1 MIENFLFWVLPF
13 VFILGTAVVLH
24 EFGHFIVAKVLGV
37 RVETFSVGFGPRLF
51 GRRFGTTDYR
61 VSLIPLGGYVKLG
74 GDESNASVEGAGESN
89 IPERERFDLRPRWQ
103 KFLVMVA
110 GPVMNILTAL
120 SIAFVWALANGVPVQ
135 IHSPTVE
142 RVRAG
147 GAAEAAGLKPGD
159 RIVSFNGIE
168 NPAWDR
174 IQGDVSLSPEQPL
187 PLTVEREGRRVDLTL
202 KPAKET
208 IEGES
213 IGIMGLTPT
222 YSGLKVLVGELTPD
236 WPAAQAGLQAGDRL
250 VSINGEP
257 VRDSQG
263 LIEQIQRFSKEPIRL
278 TYERNGQ
285 PQEVT
290 LTARVEGDR
299 ARIGVL
305 PQDDPP
311 YQQAGLLTAAGYS
324 VRRNVEILRMTGE
337 AFRQIY
343 QGKRSAGESFSGP
356 IGIARASKNA
366 AQKLGW
372 TGVFWM
378 LWVLSLN
385 LGILNLLPIPVLD
398 GGAIFLL
405 AVESVLGWLGVR
417 MSMTVRERI
426 QQVGFVF
433 LLLLMGFVITN
444 DLLKEYANIRR
455 PAEPPPAAAPAK

>member
-1 MIENFLFWVLPF
+1 MIENLLYWVLPF

-24 EFGHFIVAKVLGV
+24 EFGHFIVAKLLGV

-51 GRRFGTTDYR
+51 GKRFGPTDYR
-61 VSLIPLGGYVKLG
+61 LSLIPLGGYVKLG

-110 GPVMNILTAL
+110 GPTMNILTAL
-120 SIAFVWALANGVPVQ
+120 AIAFGWAIINGVPVQ
-135 IHSPTVE
+135 INSPTVE
-142 RVRAG
+142 SVRPG
-147 GAAEAAGLKPGD
+147 GAAQAAGLQTGD
-159 RIVSFNGIE
+159 RIVSFNGVE
-168 NPAWDR
+168 NPSWER
-174 IQGDVSLSPEQPL
+174 IQGDASLSPEQPL
-187 PLTVEREGRRVDLTL
+187 PLTVERDGRRVDLTL
-202 KPAKET
+202 GPQKET

-213 IGIMGLTPT
+213 IGLIGLTPT
-222 YSGLKVLVGELTPD
+222 GVKVLVNDLTPG
-236 WPAAQAGLQAGDRL
+236 WPAAEAGLQVGDRIL
-250 VSINGEP
+250 AVNGEP
-257 VRDSQG
+257 VGDSQG
-263 LIEQIQRFSKEPIRL
+263 LIELVQRHSGGAVRL

-285 PQEVT
+285 QREAT

-299 ARIGVL
+299 ARIGVAPL
-305 PQDDPP
+305 NETP
-311 YQQAGLLTAAGYS
+311 YVEAGLVGAAGYA
-324 VRRNVEILRMTGE
+324 VRRNIEVLRMTGA
-337 AFRQIY
+337 AFGQIFKG
-343 QGKRSAGESFSGP
+343 QRSARESLSGP

-366 AQKLGW
+366 AQRLGW

-405 AVESVLGWLGVR
+405 GVESVLGWLGVK

-444 DLLKEYANIRR
+444 DILKEASNFNRGD
-455 PAEPPPAAAPAK
+455 EQKPAATAPAK

>member
-24 EFGHFIVAKVLGV
+24 EFGHFIVAKLLGV

-51 GRRFGTTDYR
+51 GKKFGPTDYR

-74 GDESNASVEGAGESN
+74 GDESNAPVEGAGESN
-89 IPERERFDLRPRWQ
+89 IPARERFDLRPRWQ

-110 GPVMNILTAL
+110 GPAMNILTAL
-120 SIAFVWALANGVPVQ
+120 TIAFVWALTNGVPVQ
-135 IHSPTVE
+135 INSPTVE
-142 RVRAG
+142 SVWKG
-147 GAAEAAGLKPGD
+147 GASEAAGLKPGD
-159 RIVSFNGIE
+159 RIVSFNGKD
-168 NPAWDR
+168 NPTWER
-174 IQGDVSLSPEQPL
+174 IQGDASLSPEQPI
-187 PLTVEREGRRVDLTL
+187 PVVVERQGSRVGLTL
-202 KPAKET
+202 RPQKES

-213 IGIMGLTPT
+213 IGVMGLTPR
-222 YSGLKVLVGELTPD
+222 GLKVLVNDLTPG
-236 WPAAQAGLQAGDRL
+236 WPAAEAGLQVGDRL
-250 VSINGEP
+250 VAVNGEP
-257 VRDSQG
+257 VGDSQG
-263 LIEQIQRFSKEPIRL
+263 LIELVQRFRGEPIRL

-285 PQEVT
+285 LQEAV
-290 LTARVEGDR
+290 LNARIEGDR
-299 ARIGVL
+299 ARIGVV
-305 PQDDPP
+305 PENSTP
-311 YQQAGLLTAAGYS
+311 YQQAGLMTAAGYA
-324 VRRNVEILRMTGE
+324 VRRNVEVLRMTGA
-337 AFRQIY
+337 AFGQIFKG
-343 QGKRSAGESFSGP
+343 QRSARESLSGP

-405 AVESVLGWLGVR
+405 GVESVLGWLGVK

-444 DLLKEYANIRR
+444 DILKEASNYNRSDER
-455 PAEPPPAAAPAK
+455 PPAAAPAK

>member
-24 EFGHFIVAKVLGV
+24 EFGHFIVAKLLGV

-51 GRRFGTTDYR
+51 GRRFGPTDYR

-89 IPERERFDLRPRWQ
+89 IPAGERFDLRPRWQ

-110 GPVMNILTAL
+110 GPAMNILTAL
-120 SIAFVWALANGVPVQ
+120 TIAFVWALVNGVPVQ
-135 IHSPTVE
+135 INSPRVE
-142 RVRAG
+142 SVRPG
-147 GAAEAAGLKPGD
+147 GAAQTAGFRPGD

-168 NPAWDR
+168 NPTWER
-174 IQGDVSLSPEQPL
+174 IQSDASLSPDQPI
-187 PLTVEREGRRVDLTL
+187 PAAVEREGSRVELTV
-202 KPAKET
+202 KPTKES

-213 IGIMGLTPT
+213 IGLIGLTPT
-222 YSGLKVLVGELTPD
+222 GVKVLVNDLTPG
-236 WPAAQAGLQAGDRL
+236 WPAAEAGLQAGDRL
-250 VSINGEP
+250 VAVNGEP
-257 VRDSQG
+257 VGDSQG
-263 LIEQIQRFSKEPIRL
+263 LIELVQRFSGGPIRL
-278 TYERNGQ
+278 TYERGGQ
-285 PQEVT
+285 QREAV
-290 LTARVEGDR
+290 LTARVEADR
-299 ARIGVL
+299 ARIGVV
-305 PQDDPP
+305 PENDTP
-311 YQQAGLLTAAGYS
+311 YQKAGLAAAAGYA

-337 AFRQIY
+337 AFRQIFKG
-343 QGKRSAGESFSGP
+343 QRSARESLSGP

-405 AVESVLGWLGVR
+405 GVESVLSWLGVR

-444 DLLKEYANIRR
+444 DIIKEASNYNRSD
-455 PAEPPPAAAPAK
+455 EQKPAATAPAK

>member
-1 MIENFLFWVLPF
+1 MIENLLFWVLPF

-24 EFGHFIVAKVLGV
+24 EFGHFIVAKLLGV

-89 IPERERFDLRPRWQ
+89 IPARERFDLRPRWQ

-120 SIAFVWALANGVPVQ
+120 TIAFVWALTNGVPVQ
-135 IHSPTVE
+135 INSPTVE
-142 RVRAG
+142 RVREG
-147 GAAEAAGLKPGD
+147 GAAQAAGIRPGD
-159 RIVSFNGIE
+159 RIVSFNGKDDPTWE
-168 NPAWDR
+168 R
-174 IQGDVSLSPEQPL
+174 IQGDASLSPDQPI
-187 PLTVEREGRRVDLTL
+187 PVTVEREGGRVELTL

-222 YSGLKVLVGELTPD
+222 YSGLKVLVNELTPD
-236 WPAAQAGLQAGDRL
+236 WPAAQAGLQVGDRL
-250 VSINGEP
+250 VAINGEP

-263 LIEQIQRFSKEPIRL
+263 LIEQIQRSSKEPIRL

-285 PQEVT
+285 QQEAV
-290 LTARVEGDR
+290 LTARVEGER

-311 YQQAGLLTAAGYS
+311 YQKAGLATAAGYA
-324 VRRNVEILRMTGE
+324 VRRNVEVLRMTGA
-337 AFRQIY
+337 AFGQIFKG
-343 QGKRSAGESFSGP
+343 QRSARESLSGP

-405 AVESVLGWLGVR
+405 GVESVLSWLGVR

-444 DLLKEYANIRR
+444 DILKEASNYSRSD
-455 PAEPPPAAAPAK
+455 EKPAATAPAK

>member
-1 MIENFLFWVLPF
+1 MIENLLFWILPF

-24 EFGHFIVAKVLGV
+24 EFGHFIVAKLLGV

-51 GRRFGTTDYR
+51 GRRFGPTDYR

-74 GDESNASVEGAGESN
+74 GDESNAPVEGAGESN

-120 SIAFVWALANGVPVQ
+120 TIAFVWALTNGVPVQ
-135 IHSPTVE
+135 INSPVVE
-142 RVRAG
+142 RVREG
-147 GAAEAAGLKPGD
+147 GAAQAAGLRPGD
-159 RIVSFNGIE
+159 RIVSFNGKDDPTWE
-168 NPAWDR
+168 R
-174 IQGDVSLSPEQPL
+174 IQGDATLSPDQPL
-187 PLTVEREGRRVDLTL
+187 PVTVEREGRRVELTL
-202 KPAKET
+202 KPQKET

-222 YSGLKVLVGELTPD
+222 YSGLKVLVNELTPD

-250 VSINGEP
+250 IAVNGEP

-285 PQEVT
+285 QQEVT
-290 LTARVEGDR
+290 LAARLEGER

-305 PQDDPP
+305 PQDEPP
-311 YQQAGLLTAAGYS
+311 YQQAGLLTAAGYA
-324 VRRNVEILRMTGE
+324 VRRNVEVLRMTGA
-337 AFRQIY
+337 AFGQIFKG
-343 QGKRSAGESFSGP
+343 QRSARESLSGP

-405 AVESVLGWLGVR
+405 GVESVLSWLGVR

-444 DLLKEYANIRR
+444 DILKEASNYGRSD
-455 PAEPPPAAAPAK
+455 EKPAATAPAK